1 MGGIPFLRAG
11 ASGVVLGGLMM
22 LATTPAHA
30 DDAAPAASSTSA
42 SIDQA
47 IEHEKSVRNGA
58 IAGMV
63 VGGVVIATGS
73 IVSAVASG
81 ENADNRNNG
90 NPTRHNVYVGDAV
103 GLGVGLPILGL
114 SAWLFA
120 DSQHKLNLL
129 KRQRLSVSYS
139 PDTHQ
144 PVLQLSF
151 NY

>member
-1 MGGIPFLRAG
+1 M
-11 ASGVVLGGLMM
+11 
-22 LATTPAHA
+22 T
-30 DDAAPAASSTSA
+30 DAAPSPIRAHAARKRS
-42 SIDQA
+42 
-47 IEHEKSVRNGA
+47 
-58 IAGMV
+58 
-63 VGGVVIATGS
+63 GS
-73 IVSAVASG
+73 MICAARRSLKQSG
-81 ENADNRNNG
+81 ITPGHANRNNG